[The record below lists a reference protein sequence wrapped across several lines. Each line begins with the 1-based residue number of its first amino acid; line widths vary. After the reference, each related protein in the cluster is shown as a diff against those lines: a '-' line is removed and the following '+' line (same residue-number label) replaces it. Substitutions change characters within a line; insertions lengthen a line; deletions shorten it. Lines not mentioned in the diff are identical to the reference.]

1 MSNNTD
7 RFFPNPY
14 PDYDDKIGQDFIDQD
29 FWKEF
34 IIKSAQICLQ
44 MLNEKCCDG
53 GIYSGNLG
61 LIYMNYKLIK
71 CGRFKENEPELKKYM
86 NDCLVSNENYQLFN
100 DIKKTKDIG
109 LMSGKGGDLKK
120 IFHLFYHFLCCIF
133 RI

>member
-1 MSNNTD
+1 MSLNTE

-14 PDYDDKIGQDFIDQD
+14 PDYDEKLIGQDFIDQE

-34 IIKSAQICLQ
+34 IIKSAQICMQ

-61 LIYMNYKLIK
+61 LIYMNYKLIQ
-71 CGRFKENEPELKKYM
+71 CGKFKENERELKKYM

-100 DIKKTKDIG
+100 DIKITKDIG
-109 LMSGKGGDLKK
+109 LMSGKGGK
-120 IFHLFYHFLCCIF
+120 INLLNLFLDVN
-133 RI
+133 